1 VEKVLRTEP
10 PIRLSIWPSVQG
22 GKHMSDLEI
31 IEQWGKTNG
40 GTAKDIR
47 TQCPELKAGTLRKIS
62 ELCEKLVAE
71 DRLAAKRVPVRESRY
86 VGRSLEKSVRYM

>member
-1 VEKVLRTEP
+1 
-10 PIRLSIWPSVQG
+10 
-22 GKHMSDLEI
+22 MSDLEI

-47 TQCPELKAGTLRKIS
+47 MQCPELKAGTLRNIS

-71 DRLAAKRVPVRESRY
+71 GRLQATRVPVPDKRY
-86 VGRSLEKSVRYM
+86 VGRSLEKSSQYMKPASISDGVTR